1 MELSDIEYLGTP
13 YSNGSCYLI
22 NFRAEMVDFI
32 ASELTKQGRCI
43 YSPISSWHL
52 NACRFNMPKTF
63 EFWQHLN
70 LSFLSKSKKLIVVM
84 LPGWEISVGLQ
95 DEIRFAKEN
104 NIEIEYLDPTPYFE
118 MIKVQGEY

>member
-1 MELSDIEYLGTP
+1 MELHDIEYLGTP
-13 YSNGSCYLI
+13 YSNGSPYLI

-63 EFWQHLN
+63 DFWQHLN
-70 LSFLSKSKKLIVVM
+70 LSFLRVAKKLIVAM

-104 NIEIEYLDPTPYFE
+104 NIEIEYLDPEPYFKE
-118 MIKVQGEY
+118 LHLKEN